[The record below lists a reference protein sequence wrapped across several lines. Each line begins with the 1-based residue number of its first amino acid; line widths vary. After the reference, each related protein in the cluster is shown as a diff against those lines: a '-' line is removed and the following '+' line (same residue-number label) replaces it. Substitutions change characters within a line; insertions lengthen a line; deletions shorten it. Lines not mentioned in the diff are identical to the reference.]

1 MGYRTFDSAIDER
14 KKRNAA
20 IFRQTADCIRRGEYT
35 TPSGRAV
42 QLDFTDMLKG
52 SRCYQQ
58 EIQAISAPDVAGGT
72 KVLVENNDCLVTAE
86 RLVSEGYNPLLLN
99 FASGGH
105 PGGGVENGARAQ
117 EETICRRSTLTR
129 SIYAFHRGSA
139 TKYGYFLIPGD
150 NYPITSRYSAIY
162 SPCVTVFR
170 EGADCTM
177 LEDPYN
183 VAVVSCAA
191 LNLNGRYSIKLT
203 TEGHMPQEALDITR
217 CKIRTIFRIGLL
229 HGHDALVLG
238 AFGCGAFHNP
248 PEEVARLFHKV
259 MEEEEFK
266 NKFKV
271 ITFSIIEDHN
281 SGNSN
286 LRPFQAEFGY

>member
-14 KKRNAA
+14 KKKNVA

-35 TPSGRAV
+35 TPSGRTV

-58 EIQAISAPDVAGGT
+58 EIPAISAPNVAGGAR
-72 KVLVENNDCLVTAE
+72 VLVENNDCLVTAE

-150 NYPITSRYSAIY
+150 NYPITTRYSAIY

-170 EGADCTM
+170 EG
-177 LEDPYN
+177 
-183 VAVVSCAA
+183 
-191 LNLNGRYSIKLT
+191 GRLHNDGGSVQCCRGIMRRP
-203 TEGHMPQEALDITR
+203 ESR
-217 CKIRTIFRIGLL
+217 RKIR
-229 HGHDALVLG
+229 
-238 AFGCGAFHNP
+238 
-248 PEEVARLFHKV
+248 HK
-259 MEEEEFK
+259 
-266 NKFKV
+266 
-271 ITFSIIEDHN
+271 
-281 SGNSN
+281 
-286 LRPFQAEFGY
+286 AYC